1 MRGPVGQAK
10 KRPRRVLRGEFIAG
24 TENARHPACRNPYSG
39 SELASNQFSG
49 GRSFLRLPCF
59 LATAREGESQY
70 SYSIKIDFGGLTCVF
85 YLLAQSSFR
94 LQSEWEVV
102 SGTTSR
108 RSKRNPLSKRLTSL
122 LSISLA
128 SPVVVPPSTGA
139 SLSCLR
145 FRPTWARYRGREL
158 LGLASGSTC
167 FHDTM
172 SRP

>member
-70 SYSIKIDFGGLTCVF
+70 SDTASKDLT
-85 YLLAQSSFR
+85 L
-94 LQSEWEVV
+94 
-102 SGTTSR
+102 
-108 RSKRNPLSKRLTSL
+108 
-122 LSISLA
+122 
-128 SPVVVPPSTGA
+128 GA
-139 SLSCLR
+139 DMRVLCLR
-145 FRPTWARYRGREL
+145 NHHFGCNRNGRLFLAPPTGGPNA
-158 LGLASGSTC
+158 T
-167 FHDTM
+167 
-172 SRP
+172 P